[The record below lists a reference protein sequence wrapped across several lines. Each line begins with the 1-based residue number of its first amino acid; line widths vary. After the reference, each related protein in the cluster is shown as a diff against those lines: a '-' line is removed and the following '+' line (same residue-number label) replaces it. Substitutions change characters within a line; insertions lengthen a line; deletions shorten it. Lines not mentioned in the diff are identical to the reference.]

1 MFFCFKWLNVAVFF
15 LSAAYQVLYN
25 NDMYVCFQVLNKSVE
40 IVVST
45 PRCLTRRR
53 PVGHWRIWGQK
64 SPSEFFKLGGSD
76 VDGVLH
82 TAPHDPT
89 ACSQPRCTQLREPQP
104 PPSLLFVG
112 ICEIISAQIRPPSD
126 VRPLRGEHRRK
137 RPVVTFRSSWV
148 LNWVLLLPRTLLSSN
163 VCAIAEKWAMHATL
177 RTHEPNWVRKHK
189 RKASLSCDAVAPS
202 LLRSLRYTYVVVMN
216 EWLIYML
223 IYCSSF
229 L

>member
-1 MFFCFKWLNVAVFF
+1 MVAVYESPILFLHFTKYSHVFFVLNGLMWPYYF
-15 LSAAYQVLYN
+15 LSAAYQALYN

-82 TAPHDPT
+82 TAPHD
-89 ACSQPRCTQLREPQP
+89 QPRCTQLREPQP

-112 ICEIISAQIRPPSD
+112 ICEIISAQIRPLSD
-126 VRPLRGEHRRK
+126 VRPLHGEHRRK
-137 RPVVTFRSSWV
+137 RPV
-148 LNWVLLLPRTLLSSN
+148 
-163 VCAIAEKWAMHATL
+163 ATL
-177 RTHEPNWVRKHK
+177 YPVHTNMLALLWSSP
-189 RKASLSCDAVAPS
+189 AS
-202 LLRSLRYTYVVVMN
+202 
-216 EWLIYML
+216 
-223 IYCSSF
+223 SSSTK
-229 L
+229 